1 MHNIFLVALEDILN
15 AFTIP
20 ENELKLRSAREK
32 AGNDMLKMMQIFFP
46 VATQIQM
53 DVIPKYG
60 FSSDGDGNLSLEI
73 HFLSLNI
80 GS

>member
-1 MHNIFLVALEDILN
+1 MISVALEDILT

-20 ENELKLRSAREK
+20 ENELKIRSAREK

-53 DVIPKYG
+53 EVIPKYG
-60 FSSDGDGNLSLEI
+60 FPSDGDG
-73 HFLSLNI
+73 
-80 GS
+80 G